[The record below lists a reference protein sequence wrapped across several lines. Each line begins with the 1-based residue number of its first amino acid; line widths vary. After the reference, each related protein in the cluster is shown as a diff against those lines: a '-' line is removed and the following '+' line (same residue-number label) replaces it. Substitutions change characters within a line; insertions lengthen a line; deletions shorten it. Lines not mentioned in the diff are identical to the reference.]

1 MQLKDIYYNLES
13 KLSIGL
19 PIICFSI
26 TDNKLYITTK
36 KCGSRFFEYLTPET
50 KYIEFRVKNK
60 ISCSPDEIS
69 NGLKFYDYVFQ
80 YFDSNSILTIDEFF
94 KLLKIENITDITTK
108 EFSNN
113 WDIIF
118 VIRDPI
124 IRLLSG
130 YTELVDSM
138 LSDYTTI
145 EDGIIYNTIDEY
157 AKLSKSNNQQFSL
170 KYFSKPDSNKV
181 LNYFS
186 NKTEKVIISDEHTSN
201 WNTFIFYF
209 LAKYK
214 GNLKIIDIDNMN
226 DMNIYG
232 SDGTCISNKNV
243 YLNWLEDNSNDRYI
257 INFFNTLNYFILP
270 EYINYTYIKSLK

>member
-13 KLSIGL
+13 KSSIGL

-26 TDNKLYITTK
+26 TNNKLHITTK
-36 KCGSRFFEYLTPET
+36 KCGSRFFEHLTDDT
-50 KYIEFRVKNK
+50 KYIEFRVKTK
-60 ISCSPDEIS
+60 ISCSPDEIL
-69 NGLKFYDYVFQ
+69 NGIEFYDYIFD
-80 YFDSNSILTIDEFF
+80 YFECNSILTTEEFF
-94 KLLKIENITDITTK
+94 GLLKIQNITDITTN

-113 WDIIF
+113 WDVIF
-118 VIRDPI
+118 VTRDPI

-130 YTELVDSM
+130 YAELVDSM

-145 EDGIIYNTIDEY
+145 EDTTIYNIIDTY
-157 AKLSKSNNQQFSL
+157 AKLNNQQFSL
-170 KYFSKPDSNKV
+170 KHFSKTDSNKV

-186 NKTEKVIISDEHTSN
+186 NKVEMVIESDEHTSN

-214 GNLKIIDIDNMN
+214 GNLNIIDIDNIN
-226 DMNIYG
+226 DMNTYG
-232 SDGTCISNKNV
+232 NDDTGISNKNV
-243 YLNWLEDNSNDRYI
+243 YLNWLEDHSNDRYI
-257 INFFNTLNYFILP
+257 INLFNTLNYFILP

>member
-13 KLSIGL
+13 KSSIGL

-26 TDNKLYITTK
+26 TNNKLHITTK
-36 KCGSRFFEYLTPET
+36 KCGSRFFEHLTNDT
-50 KYIEFRVKNK
+50 KYIEFRVKTK
-60 ISCSPDEIS
+60 ISCSPDDIS
-69 NGLKFYDYVFQ
+69 NGIKFYDYIFD
-80 YFDSNSILTIDEFF
+80 YFECNSILTIEEFF
-94 KLLKIENITDITTK
+94 GLLKIQNITDITTN

-113 WDIIF
+113 WDVIF
-118 VIRDPI
+118 VTRDPI

-130 YTELVDSM
+130 YAELVDSM

-145 EDGIIYNTIDEY
+145 EDTTIYNIIDEY
-157 AKLSKSNNQQFSL
+157 AKLNNHQFSL
-170 KYFSKPDSNKV
+170 KHFSKTDSNKV

-186 NKTEKVIISDEHTSN
+186 NKVEKVIISDEHTSN

-209 LAKYK
+209 LAKCK
-214 GNLKIIDIDNMN
+214 GNLSIIDIDDIN

-232 SDGTCISNKNV
+232 NDDTGISNKNV
-243 YLNWLEDNSNDRYI
+243 YLNWLKEHSNDRYI

>member
-13 KLSIGL
+13 KSSIGL

-26 TDNKLYITTK
+26 TNNKLHITTK
-36 KCGSRFFEYLTPET
+36 KCGSRFFEHLTDDT
-50 KYIEFRVKNK
+50 KYIEFRVKTK

-69 NGLKFYDYVFQ
+69 NGLEFYDYIFD
-80 YFDSNSILTIDEFF
+80 YFDCNSILTIEEFF
-94 KLLKIENITDITTK
+94 ALLKIQNITDITTN

-113 WDIIF
+113 WDVIF
-118 VIRDPI
+118 VTRDPI

-130 YTELVDSM
+130 YAELVDSM

-145 EDGIIYNTIDEY
+145 EDTTIYNIIDTY
-157 AKLSKSNNQQFSL
+157 AKLNNQQFSL
-170 KYFSKPDSNKV
+170 KHFSKTDSNKV

-186 NKTEKVIISDEHTSN
+186 NKVETVIVSDEHTSN

-214 GNLKIIDIDNMN
+214 GNLNIIDIDNIN
-226 DMNIYG
+226 DMNTYG
-232 SDGTCISNKNV
+232 NDDTGISNKNV
-243 YLNWLEDNSNDRYI
+243 YLNWLEGHSNDRYI

>member
-13 KLSIGL
+13 KSSIGL

-26 TDNKLYITTK
+26 TDNNLYITTK
-36 KCGSRFFEYLTPET
+36 KVGSRFFEHLTDET
-50 KYIEFRVKNK
+50 TYIEFRVKTK

-69 NGLKFYDYVFQ
+69 NGIEFYDYIFE
-80 YFDSNSILTIDEFF
+80 YFECNSILTIEEFF
-94 KLLKIENITDITTK
+94 GLLKIQNITDITTN

-113 WDIIF
+113 WHVIF
-118 VIRDPI
+118 ATRDPI

-138 LSDYTTI
+138 LSDCTKI
-145 EDGIIYNTIDEY
+145 EDATIYNTIDGY
-157 AKLSKSNNQQFSL
+157 AKISKSNNHQFSL
-170 KYFSKPDSNKV
+170 KYFSKIDSNKV

-186 NKTEKVIISDEHTSN
+186 NKVEGVIISDEHTSN
-201 WNTFIFYF
+201 WNTFIFYV
-209 LAKYK
+209 LAKCK
-214 GNLKIIDIDNMN
+214 GNLKIIDIDNIN
-226 DMNIYG
+226 DMSIYG
-232 SDGTCISNKNV
+232 HDDTGISNKNV
-243 YLNWLEDNSNDRYI
+243 YLNWLEDHSNDRYI